1 MYTILSNEKISWP
14 KYQTSPRYAALRGRL
29 KFRLTHYPLTSNS
42 VVLLERS
49 SVLNQPVHRRFFF
62 FFSFTAVEG
71 AKTRSEREKEKIKR
85 LFSSSPTTIP
95 LRRRSINAPRFI
107 FHHARSTDFEE
118 KMDRSVNKLVLNLQ
132 FNENL
137 WILPLNFSWLQ
148 RFSKVAALK
157 HRTGNGI
164 TESNINDRK
173 QLKNFTLHN
182 LVQSKENLFQLVF
195 AVPLNI
201 FLLICLLKVCHSF
214 IYCTTRPI
222 KVILQFNHTT

>member
-1 MYTILSNEKISWP
+1 MTD
-14 KYQTSPRYAALRGRL
+14 
-29 KFRLTHYPLTSNS
+29 
-42 VVLLERS
+42 V
-49 SVLNQPVHRRFFF
+49 F
-62 FFSFTAVEG
+62 FFSSFRAVER
-71 AKTRSEREKEKIKR
+71 AKTSSEREKEKKKR
-85 LFSSSPTTIP
+85 LFSSSPTTNP
-95 LRRRSINAPRFI
+95 LRRRSINPPRFI
-107 FHHARSTDFEE
+107 FHHVHSTDFEQ
-118 KMDRSVNKLVLNLQ
+118 KMDRSVSRLVLNLQ

-182 LVQSKENLFQLVF
+182 LVFVF

-201 FLLICLLKVCHSF
+201 FLLICLFERCAIVLF
-214 IYCTTRPI
+214 IA
-222 KVILQFNHTT
+222 LQGR